1 MRISDWS
8 SDVCSSDLLA
18 LRIGDWP
25 PSLVAEQG
33 DRDQCEQHHQPVDDC
48 DAAAYRLGALLHAL
62 FSLRCRGHE
71 DKPASV
77 GVFIPLMMRTTSGA
91 STPETARH
99 SCSFRRSGG
108 GSVCRTRVCRRT
120 YANP

>member
-25 PSLVAEQG
+25 PSLVAEQC

-48 DAAAYRLGALLHAL
+48 DAAAYRLGALLHSL
-62 FSLRCRGHE
+62 FSLRCRGHAA
-71 DKPASV
+71 KPASE
-77 GVFIPLMMRTTSGA
+77 GVFIPLMMRTTSGERMHEP
-91 STPETARH
+91 SRH
-99 SCSFRRSGG
+99 SDELRS
-108 GSVCRTRVCRRT
+108 RAPTHKHPT
-120 YANP
+120 L